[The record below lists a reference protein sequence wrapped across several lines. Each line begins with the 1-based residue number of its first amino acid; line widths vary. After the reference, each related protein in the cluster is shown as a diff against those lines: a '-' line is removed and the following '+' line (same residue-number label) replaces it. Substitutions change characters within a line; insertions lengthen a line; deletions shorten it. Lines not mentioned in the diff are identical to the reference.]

1 MATKAKRSSKARKSS
16 AGKKTIKK
24 KVAKKKSAV
33 KNKSAAKKAS
43 KKIATKKSA
52 KKAVKKAASAK
63 PAAKKA
69 LAPARKS
76 AVPRPV
82 EAKPFMVAPGPS
94 PKGFPPVEE
103 PAPAEE
109 AIGTVTHYYSHLG
122 VAVIQVNKGVLRVGD
137 RVHVKGHTSDFSQT
151 IDSLEYE
158 HQRVEQ
164 ASAGQSVGTKVI
176 DHAREHDIV
185 YRIL

>member
-16 AGKKTIKK
+16 AGKKAVKK
-24 KVAKKKSAV
+24 KTAKKKPAL
-33 KNKSAAKKAS
+33 KKKSAAKK
-43 KKIATKKSA
+43 KVA
-52 KKAVKKAASAK
+52 KKAVKKAAAKK

-69 LAPARKS
+69 AAPARKP
-76 AVPRPV
+76 AAPRPV

-94 PKGFPPVEE
+94 PKGIPPVEE

-109 AIGTVTHYYSHLG
+109 AVGTITHYYSHLG
-122 VAVIQVNKGVLRVGD
+122 VAVIQVNTGVLRVGD
-137 RVHVKGHTSDFSQT
+137 RIHVKGHTSDFSQT

-158 HQRVEQ
+158 HQRVER

-185 YRIL
+185 YRVL

>member
-16 AGKKTIKK
+16 AVKKTIKK
-24 KVAKKKSAV
+24 KVAKKKTAV
-33 KNKSAAKKAS
+33 KKKAVKKTAKK
-43 KKIATKKSA
+43 KLA

-63 PAAKKA
+63 PAARKA
-69 LAPARKS
+69 AAPARKP
-76 AVPRPV
+76 AAARPV
-82 EAKPFMVAPGPS
+82 EDKPFMVAPGPS
-94 PKGFPPVEE
+94 PKGIPPVEE
-103 PAPAEE
+103 PAPSEE

-122 VAVIQVNKGVLRVGD
+122 VAVIQINKGALRVGD
-137 RVHVKGHTSDFSQT
+137 WIHVTGHTSDFSQT

-185 YRIL
+185 YRVL